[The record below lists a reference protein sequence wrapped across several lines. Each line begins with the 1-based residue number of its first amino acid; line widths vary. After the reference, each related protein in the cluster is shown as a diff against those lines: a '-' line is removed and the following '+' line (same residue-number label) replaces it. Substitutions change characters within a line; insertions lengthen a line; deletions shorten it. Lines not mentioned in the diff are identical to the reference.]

1 MKVMGSMFQKVLC
14 TITVLQV
21 GSFLRGPRII
31 NMTIANKIMKPSY
44 TSTHFSID
52 FFLTALFEDQSCTDL
67 TVHGKGF
74 TKAIRIQDLFVRY
87 SASYE
92 QLLTQGIDQK
102 TGYVMCLRD
111 KAEPRRD
118 TCAIPGNWQCDGFS
132 TCLDDECG
140 CDQDSFKCADGM
152 GCITIAQ
159 VCDSRPD
166 CLDLSDENPCQDYQQ
181 CMRSLRPRV
190 NDHNCNSLI
199 IPNCTESNSSHGKNE
214 ADEVFKLQEFFFGPE
229 GAQARDLDNEAQ
241 QTSYQLSTTRLAK
254 CIESNI
260 VLGFHCER
268 LKLMKTETAY
278 KCTET
283 SSIEATY
290 SYANVTKLTI
300 FVFCDGIKNC
310 KNGVDEQHCPG
321 MFYCVSDNQP
331 VPKAR
336 TCDSVADCADSS
348 DECANCSMSSIFSS
362 QTHLIGHDSMLFV
375 LMAEILGI
383 ILLNSYGL
391 VYHGKRLKN
400 VERTSLLIDI
410 IQCITLTVYDTMM
423 AVYLLIICWKHWEY
437 KGEYCSHDVFWRSSP
452 LCKIAGAIIYAA
464 SHGALQVA
472 VSTSLCRNYQCRNVL
487 SGKRIKLA
495 LFLPGFVVLNLFNLA
510 MAITPLIATFSSSS
524 KWADMFVH
532 EFFFKNNPLIRRGT
546 KSDLASLM
554 SIYKRQDL
562 NMTEKYSTS
571 ELFQQL
577 RNMTAKGELF
587 SSDRI
592 TSVGLYGTSS
602 LCYPNL
608 FSTESSI
615 FGFKVVYMIE
625 NSIYMIVIIICYV
638 FIVQEFFKS
647 QKAVAAP
654 AAGNAPAA
662 GQEDA
667 NSKKNLDQGFYL
679 SFKVSIVI
687 GSQLVCWLPLH
698 GAIIASFIGV
708 PPSNIITDIFIAN
721 IAPLNAIMNPILHTD
736 LWSIFINKGFPL
748 VKRKISRMKGSL
760 CTHRLPC
767 FNKAVGPGLDAR
779 ENIEMASF
787 ENRAGVGE
795 SQG

>member
-1 MKVMGSMFQKVLC
+1 MKVSGSTFLKVLC
-14 TITVLQV
+14 AFITVLQV
-21 GSFLRGPRII
+21 RSFFRGPRII
-31 NMTIANKIMKPSY
+31 NMTRANEIMKPSFQ
-44 TSTHFSID
+44 ST
-52 FFLTALFEDQSCTDL
+52 FFGFDIFLIALFEDQSCTDL
-67 TVHGKGF
+67 TVHGIGISQ
-74 TKAIRIQDLFVRY
+74 AIRIHDLFVRY
-87 SASYE
+87 SAGYE
-92 QLLTQGIDQK
+92 KLLTQGIDEK

-111 KAEPRRD
+111 KTEPRRD
-118 TCAIPGNWQCDGFS
+118 TCVIPGNWQCDGFS
-132 TCLDDECG
+132 ACLDDECG
-140 CDQDSFKCADGM
+140 CDQDSFKCANGM
-152 GCITIAQ
+152 GCITIEQ

-190 NDHNCNSLI
+190 NDDNSNKLI
-199 IPNCTESNSSHGKNE
+199 IPNCTDGESSNGKSE

-229 GAQARDLDNEAQ
+229 GTQANNQDNEAH
-241 QTSYQLSTTRLAK
+241 QTSYQLSTTRLAECRVK
-254 CIESNI
+254 NI
-260 VLGFHCER
+260 ALGFHCER
-268 LKLMKTETAY
+268 LELMKTEIAY

-290 SYANVTKLTI
+290 SYANVTKLTT

-321 MFYCVSDNQP
+321 MFYCFSDDQP
-331 VPKAR
+331 VPQER

-348 DECANCSMSSIFSS
+348 DECANCSMSSVFSS
-362 QTHLIGHDSMLFV
+362 QTHLIGHDLMLFV

-383 ILLNSYGL
+383 VLLNSYGL
-391 VYHGKRLKN
+391 IFHSKRIKN

-410 IQCITLTVYDTMM
+410 IQCITLTVYDTLM
-423 AVYLLIICWKHWEY
+423 AVYLMIICWKHWEY

-452 LCKIAGAIIYAA
+452 LCKIAGAIIYTA

-472 VSTSLCRNYQCRNVL
+472 VSNSLCRNYQCRNVL

-495 LFLPGFVVLNLFNLA
+495 QFLPAFIVLNLFNLA

-532 EFFFKNNPLIRRGT
+532 EFFFKKNPLIRRGT

-554 SIYKRQDL
+554 SIYKRQDY
-562 NMTEKYSTS
+562 NMTTKYSTA

-587 SSDRI
+587 SPDRV

-615 FGFKVVYMIE
+615 FGFKVVYVIE
-625 NSIYMIVIIICYV
+625 NSVYMITIIICYV

-647 QKAVAAP
+647 RKAVAAP
-654 AAGNAPAA
+654 AAANAPATSE
-662 GQEDA
+662 EDA
-667 NSKKNLDQGFYL
+667 NAKKTLDQGFYL

-687 GSQLVCWLPLH
+687 GSQLVCWLPVH

-708 PPSNIITDIFIAN
+708 LPSNIITDIFIAN

-736 LWSIFINKGFPL
+736 LWSKVINKGLPL
-748 VKRKISRMKGSL
+748 VKEKISRMKESL
-760 CTHRLPC
+760 CTCRLPC
-767 FNKAVGPGLDAR
+767 FNVAIGPGPDAQ
-779 ENIEMASF
+779 ENIEMTD
-787 ENRAGVGE
+787 RAGVKE
-795 SQG
+795 NQG